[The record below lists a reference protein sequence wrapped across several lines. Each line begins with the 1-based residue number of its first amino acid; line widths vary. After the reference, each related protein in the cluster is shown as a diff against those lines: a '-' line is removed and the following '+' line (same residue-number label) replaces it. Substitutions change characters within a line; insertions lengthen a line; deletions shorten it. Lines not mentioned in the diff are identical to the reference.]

1 MKVSLWRSPSERNIW
16 EYALYGSNKTIST
29 INVIKSLPYIY
40 LSLWFLQYLHFVF
53 LKIVK
58 ILTSDSFLIS
68 YQSPLQFLFQIQ
80 GDKKLLE
87 KIT

>member
-1 MKVSLWRSPSERNIW
+1 MKVSLRRSPSERNIW

-40 LSLWFLQYLHFVF
+40 LSLLFLQYLHFVF

-68 YQSPLQFLFQIQ
+68 YSPLFNSYFKFKVTK
-80 GDKKLLE
+80 DY
-87 KIT
+87 